1 MQNDSIIIPAT
12 DSVVT
17 SADIVA
23 ETPAALKAAPADSD
37 TLRLPLY
44 YRQTFLSAD
53 TMLHSELSGR
63 SLGVEGHAIP
73 YRLRSDNGITLLILL
88 CFVLTTVAVK
98 VSSGFMAK
106 QIKDFFYVAHS
117 GPKYVNETANEVR
130 FQTLLVLQGVLLLA
144 LFQYMYATH
153 LYGDMLIYPRQY
165 LLMGT
170 GFAMMVAYLFFKYL
184 LVVTVNG
191 VFFER
196 VLTGQWLKTQLFI
209 LALGGI
215 MVAPPVLLQVFFD
228 LSVHK
233 AGICLLCI
241 LAVVKLLLFYKCF
254 TIFFKRLGSF
264 LQFFLYFCA
273 LEVVPLALLWG
284 SLLLMSR
291 FLIHNY

>member
-1 MQNDSIIIPAT
+1 MQNDSIIIPVT
-12 DSVVT
+12 DS
-17 SADIVA
+17 IA
-23 ETPAALKAAPADSD
+23 EPPAMLKAAPADSD
-37 TLRLPLY
+37 TLQLPLY
-44 YRQTFLSAD
+44 YQQTFLATD
-53 TMLHSELSGR
+53 TMLHAELSGR
-63 SLGVEGHAIP
+63 SLGVEGNAIP
-73 YRLRSDNGITLLILL
+73 YRLRGDNGITLLMLV

-98 VSSGFMAK
+98 VSSGFIAK
-106 QIKDFFYVAHS
+106 QIKEFFYVAHS

-130 FQTLLVLQGVLLLA
+130 FQALLVLQGALLLA

-153 LYGDMLIYPRQY
+153 LYGELLIYPYQY
-165 LLMGT
+165 LLMGSS
-170 GFAMMVAYLFFKYL
+170 FAMMVGYLFFKYL
-184 LVVTVNG
+184 LVIAVNG

-196 VLTGQWLKTQLFI
+196 ALTGQWLKIQLFV

-215 MVAPPVLLQVFFD
+215 LVAPPVLLQVFFD
-228 LSVHK
+228 LSIYK

-241 LAVVKLLLFYKCF
+241 LLMVKLLLFYKCF

-291 FLIHNY
+291 FLIQNY